1 MAHTVAVPFRR
12 PESGQQEP
20 ATEDLDSLAYET
32 WLTPPPAAADGS
44 WALFKKVT
52 TSYALFFYARKT
64 FNMQDTLSTGVML
77 VSDILFVRLSAGAVD
92 SVADDDVVAV
102 LENITG
108 LL

>member
-1 MAHTVAVPFRR
+1 MAHTVAVPFHR
-12 PESGQQEP
+12 PESREP
-20 ATEDLDSLAYET
+20 ATEDLDSLVYKT

-44 WALFKKVT
+44 WALFQKVT
-52 TSYALFFYARKT
+52 TSYALFFYAHKT

-77 VSDILFVRLSAGAVD
+77 VLDILFVRLSAGAVD